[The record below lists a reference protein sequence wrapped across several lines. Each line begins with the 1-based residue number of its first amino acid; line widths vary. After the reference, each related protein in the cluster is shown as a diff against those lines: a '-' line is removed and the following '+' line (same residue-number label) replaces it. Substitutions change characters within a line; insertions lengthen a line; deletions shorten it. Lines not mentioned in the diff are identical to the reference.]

1 MKILILCTGNSCR
14 SQIAEGIL
22 RAIDSKLEIFSAGT
36 WPEIEINPYAIKVMK
51 EIGIDISSQYPKH
64 IDRFIS
70 NSFKYVITV
79 CDYARESCPVFT
91 GEIKQRLHIG
101 FEDPAAARGTE
112 EEILQV
118 YINIRD
124 QIRNAFIKFYHSSVK
139 T

>member
-22 RAIDSKLEIFSAGT
+22 RAIDSELEIFSAGT
-36 WPEIEINPYAIKVMK
+36 RPEIEINPYAVKVMK
-51 EIGIDISSQYPKH
+51 EIGIDISSQYPRH

-70 NSFKYVITV
+70 NSFEYVITV
-79 CDYARESCPVFT
+79 CDHARESCPVFT

-118 YINIRD
+118 YRNIRD
-124 QIRNAFIKFYHSSVK
+124 QIRNAFNKFYHNL
-139 T
+139 